1 MKQKIFNTALFMKS
15 LPLAVLLVGGMALA
29 GSKLEPPG
37 SLFWRLVNDTGEP
50 RARHENAFAEAGGKF
65 YLLGG
70 RGTRRMEIFN
80 PVDSTWTEGP
90 HAPAQKSL
98 HHFQAAVVRDT
109 IYVVGAYTE
118 TFPDEDTVTNIY
130 LYDPINDQW
139 EIGPAIPLAN
149 QRGAAAVGVYNDKLY
164 VVGGSVGGHGASAV
178 RLTQFD
184 EYDPLTDTWTP
195 LPDAPRARDHVQA
208 AVVGDKL
215 YVVGGRNGNQVD
227 NVSEVDIYNFL
238 TGTWSSLPSPAG
250 DIPTPRGGATTLA
263 VGDYVVVIGGESSQQ
278 LAHDEVEALNTL
290 TNTWVTLNP
299 LVIGRHGTQAIFYN
313 DNIYI
318 AAGSGE
324 KGGGPELTSLEV
336 LETNGQTNLPV
347 ELAPAFNAIAH
358 GASVTLHWR
367 TLSESNNAGFEVQH
381 QQGSHFEPLGFV
393 EGYGTSVV
401 ARNYQFEIKDLPPG
415 RHVFRLKQIDFNGG
429 FEYSPEISSL
439 IAISSHFHLG
449 DVYPNPFNPQARFTL
464 TLALEQH
471 VRIEVYDLLG
481 RNASLIH
488 DGILLPHEPHT
499 FTIQAEEWAGG
510 KYMLHVKGTYFSSSQ
525 IFTVVK

>member
-1 MKQKIFNTALFMKS
+1 MKLVSLAL
-15 LPLAVLLVGGMALA
+15 LAVAGMILV
-29 GSKLEPPG
+29 GSKLENPG
-37 SLFWRLVNDTGEP
+37 SLFWRLVNADGEP

-70 RGTRRMEIFN
+70 RGTRRMEIFD

-90 HAPAQKSL
+90 QAPAQISL
-98 HHFQAAVVRDT
+98 HHFQAAVIRDT

-118 TFPDEDTVTNIY
+118 TFPDEDTVTNVY
-130 LYDPINDQW
+130 TYDPINDQW

-164 VVGGSVGGHGASAV
+164 VVGGSVGGHGGSAT
-178 RLTQFD
+178 RLAQFD
-184 EYDPLTDTWTP
+184 EYDPLTDTWTA

-215 YVVGGRNGNQVD
+215 YVAGGRNGNQVD

-238 TGTWSSLPSPAG
+238 TGTWSSLPSPSG
-250 DIPTPRGGATTLA
+250 DIPTPRGGAATIA
-263 VGDYVVVIGGESSQQ
+263 VGNYVVVIGGESSQQ
-278 LAHDEVEALNTL
+278 LAHDEAEALNTL

-336 LETNGQTNLPV
+336 FETNGETNLPV
-347 ELAPAFNAIAH
+347 ELAPEFNAIAD
-358 GASVTLHWR
+358 GQSVTLHWR

-381 QQGSHFEPLGFV
+381 QRGGQFESIGFV
-393 EGYGTSVV
+393 EGQGTSVA
-401 ARNYQFEIKDLPPG
+401 ARTYEFEARDLPPG
-415 RHVFRLKQIDFNGG
+415 RHVFRLKQVDFNGG
-429 FEYSPEISSL
+429 FEYSPEVSAL
-439 IAISSHFHLG
+439 IAVSSQFHFG

-464 TLALEQH
+464 TLALEQQ
-471 VRIEVYDLLG
+471 VRIEIHDLLG
-481 RNASLIH
+481 RDISLIH

-499 FTIQAEEWAGG
+499 FTIQAGEWAGG
-510 KYMLHVKGTYFSSSQ
+510 KYILRVQGKYFSDSQ
-525 IFTVVK
+525 LFTVIK